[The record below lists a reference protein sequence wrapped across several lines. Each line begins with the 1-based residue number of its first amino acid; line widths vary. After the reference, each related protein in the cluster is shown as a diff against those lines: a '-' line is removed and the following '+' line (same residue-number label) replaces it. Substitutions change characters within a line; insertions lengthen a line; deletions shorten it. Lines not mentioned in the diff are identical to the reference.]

1 MCIRDSIE
9 SVERNGH
16 HYMAGLSQFPE
27 VTQRQVLDAHTGLY
41 RISEQGWPTLDI
53 RDGRIDLA
61 SVNSQ
66 PFGTGF
72 ELDLSPFGELSL
84 IEG

>member
-1 MCIRDSIE
+1 
-9 SVERNGH
+9 
-16 HYMAGLSQFPE
+16 
-27 VTQRQVLDAHTGLY
+27 LY
-41 RISEQGWPTLDI
+41 RTSERGWPTLDI

-72 ELDLSPFGELSL
+72 ELDLSPFEEISL